1 MNKIIVGLSDQKLCK
16 SPDVLVTYALGSC
29 VGICMID
36 KVLGIA
42 GLAHIMLPDSSAI
55 PNDKN
60 KFKFADTGIQLLY
73 ESMIKNGAAA
83 SRITAKIAGG
93 ANMFATTTP
102 AMSIGDRNVDATKKA
117 LAKLGVPIIASDTGL
132 NYGRTVSFNASDGSL
147 EIMSSLKG
155 NKTI

>member
-1 MNKIIVGLSDQKLCK
+1 MNKIVVGISDQKLCK

-29 VGICMID
+29 VGICTID
-36 KVLGIA
+36 KALGIA
-42 GLAHIMLPDSSAI
+42 GLAHIMLP
-55 PNDKN
+55 DKN

-102 AMSIGDRNVDATKKA
+102 AMSIGDRNVEATKKA
-117 LAKLGVPIIASDTGL
+117 LAKLGVPIVASDTGL

>member
-1 MNKIIVGLSDQKLCK
+1 MNKIIVGISDQKLCK

-60 KFKFADTGIQLLY
+60 KFKFPIRAY
-73 ESMIKNGAAA
+73 SFYM
-83 SRITAKIAGG
+83 
-93 ANMFATTTP
+93 
-102 AMSIGDRNVDATKKA
+102 KA
-117 LAKLGVPIIASDTGL
+117 
-132 NYGRTVSFNASDGSL
+132 
-147 EIMSSLKG
+147 
-155 NKTI
+155 